1 MDLDLV
7 RAVLGIENPSVLA
20 ESGLYTWTD
29 AGNPGLPVLYVGEA
43 GNVLSRTNHER
54 TWAAEFQELRDS
66 GQSPWHA
73 AGCALDVV
81 LAAAIKP
88 IVAMRPMDKQQRVA
102 TEIALVRLA
111 AITGGTPPAQGGGWD
126 WGRERSAS
134 SQAAS
139 SMLYQWF
146 TPEHPLAVA
155 LAQSPQP

>member
-29 AGNPGLPVLYVGEA
+29 AGNPGQPVLYVGEA

-54 TWAAEFQELRDS
+54 TWAAGFQELRDS

-81 LAAAIKP
+81 LAAAVEP
-88 IVAMRPMDKQQRVA
+88 IVAMWPMDKQQRVA

-111 AITGGTPPAQGGGWD
+111 AITVGLRQHKAAAGTGAGRGPRAAKPPVPCSTSGSL
-126 WGRERSAS
+126 RNIRS
-134 SQAAS
+134 
-139 SMLYQWF
+139 
-146 TPEHPLAVA
+146 P
-155 LAQSPQP
+155 